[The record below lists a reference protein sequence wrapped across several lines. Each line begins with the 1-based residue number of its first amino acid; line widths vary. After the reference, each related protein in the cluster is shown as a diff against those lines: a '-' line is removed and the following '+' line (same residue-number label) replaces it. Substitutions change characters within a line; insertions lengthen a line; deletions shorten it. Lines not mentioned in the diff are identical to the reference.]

1 MELCEKRFV
10 MNESPTAACHAST
23 IYRKKNG
30 EILTAWFG
38 GSKEGADDVG
48 IYFSRKRE
56 SGDFQAAEKIAGG
69 EEPHWNP
76 VLFSEDD
83 RKILLFYKK
92 GRLISKWRTYIRISM
107 DGGETFG
114 EERELVPG
122 ETGGRGP
129 VRNKPLWLS
138 NGRILC
144 PASVEG
150 DVWKAFTDI
159 SEDGGKT
166 FVRSNWVEILET
178 EISERTTLK
187 YESKSHH
194 ESDIPVS
201 DQSFHGRGVI
211 QPTLWA
217 DDENHI
223 HMLLRSTEG
232 KIYRSDSA
240 DGGYHW
246 SPAVPTDI
254 PNNNSGID
262 ITKLSDG
269 RLILVHNP
277 VGKNWGA
284 RSPLSI
290 SVSEDNGKTF
300 ERLYDLE
307 KGPGEF
313 SYPAIV
319 SQQNEIYVTYT
330 YDRKNIAF
338 CHIKL

>member
-166 FVRSNWVEILET
+166 FVRSNWIEILET
-178 EISERTTLK
+178 EIRERTTLK
-187 YESKSHH
+187 YESN
-194 ESDIPVS
+194 IPVS

-277 VGKNWGA
+277 VEKNWGA

>member
-1 MELCEKRFV
+1 M
-10 MNESPTAACHAST
+10 
-23 IYRKKNG
+23 
-30 EILTAWFG
+30 
-38 GSKEGADDVG
+38 
-48 IYFSRKRE
+48 
-56 SGDFQAAEKIAGG
+56 
-69 EEPHWNP
+69 
-76 VLFSEDD
+76 
-83 RKILLFYKK
+83 
-92 GRLISKWRTYIRISM
+92 
-107 DGGETFG
+107 
-114 EERELVPG
+114 
-122 ETGGRGP
+122 
-129 VRNKPLWLS
+129 
-138 NGRILC
+138 
-144 PASVEG
+144 
-150 DVWKAFTDI
+150 WKAFTDI

-166 FVRSNWVEILET
+166 FVRSNWIEILET
-178 EISERTTLK
+178 EIRERTTLK
-187 YESKSHH
+187 YESKSHY

-277 VGKNWGA
+277 VEKNWGA

>member
-166 FVRSNWVEILET
+166 FVRSNWIEILET

-240 DGGYHW
+240 DGGI
-246 SPAVPTDI
+246 S
-254 PNNNSGID
+254 
-262 ITKLSDG
+262 
-269 RLILVHNP
+269 LVTC
-277 VGKNWGA
+277 GA
-284 RSPLSI
+284 HRYS
-290 SVSEDNGKTF
+290 
-300 ERLYDLE
+300 
-307 KGPGEF
+307 
-313 SYPAIV
+313 
-319 SQQNEIYVTYT
+319 
-330 YDRKNIAF
+330 
-338 CHIKL
+338 